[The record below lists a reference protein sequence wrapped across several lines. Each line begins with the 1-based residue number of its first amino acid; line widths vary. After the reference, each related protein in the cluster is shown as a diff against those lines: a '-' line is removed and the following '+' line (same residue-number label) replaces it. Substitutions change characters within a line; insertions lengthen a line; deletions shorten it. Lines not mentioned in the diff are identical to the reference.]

1 MKTITE
7 FILEKLN
14 NNEEKL
20 LNDYAL
26 QLIDELGFGSQD
38 IEDEVDFYTECSDAA
53 DNEETIRMRFYKIVD
68 LLAKE
73 YNIGKFD
80 ASGRIKEEFNNLIA
94 TNIQ

>member
-1 MKTITE
+1 MKNITE
-7 FILEKLN
+7 FISERLN

-20 LNDYAL
+20 LNEYAL
-26 QLIDELGFGSQD
+26 QLIDELGFGLND
-38 IEDEVDFYTECSDAA
+38 IEDEVDFYTECSEAA
-53 DNEETIRMRFYKIVD
+53 DNNETIYTRFYKIVD
-68 LLAKE
+68 LIAKE